1 MNANIDDA
9 TLAAAESLRG
19 QPVSTQEYLLAI
31 RPKLVLYALFGTLMC
46 MGHLTGSWVWE
57 CVFAGLVVALLTSG
71 IMIWNDYFDRYH
83 DIGKDRTLAVR
94 QPKRF
99 LGYVIGVWLVT
110 LGGIAWVWLDNP
122 FAGWVLA
129 AMALNGFVY
138 GWFRVVPLLSG
149 LSVAFSFAGLVL
161 IAGAYAPDVS
171 TFSIGVLFIC
181 ILAMAFG
188 RENTADLE
196 DLEIDTRY
204 KATLSVTFGKDIAVS
219 VISVVTV
226 VSVGAALFISPWC
239 VVVVP
244 FTLKVM
250 VGLRERELDFDRLQK
265 LYDVQCLLVMVILP
279 FVKPS

>member
-83 DIGKDRTLAVR
+83 DIAKDRTLAVR

-99 LGYVIGVWLVT
+99 LGYVIGVWLIT
-110 LGGIAWVWLDNP
+110 LGGIAWVWTDNS

-171 TFSIGVLFIC
+171 MFSIGVLFLC

-204 KATLSVTFGKDIAVS
+204 KATLSVTFGRDVAVS

-239 VVVVP
+239 VVIIP